1 MQTRYTIAKINII
14 LSINKLLFRLKAE
27 TMNDKKRENIEQ
39 MVRDLDYSAKVIEE
53 LISENERIFREN
65 TEVYRINL
73 ELQEKLNQSNIKEF
87 EI

>member
-39 MVRDLDYSAKVIEE
+39 MVRDLDYSAKVIDE

-73 ELQEKLNQSNIKEF
+73 ELQEKLSKSNIKEF

>member
-39 MVRDLDYSAKVIEE
+39 MVRDLDYSVKVIEE

-73 ELQEKLNQSNIKEF
+73 ELQEKLSKSNIKEF

>member
-73 ELQEKLNQSNIKEF
+73 ELQEKLSKSNIKEF